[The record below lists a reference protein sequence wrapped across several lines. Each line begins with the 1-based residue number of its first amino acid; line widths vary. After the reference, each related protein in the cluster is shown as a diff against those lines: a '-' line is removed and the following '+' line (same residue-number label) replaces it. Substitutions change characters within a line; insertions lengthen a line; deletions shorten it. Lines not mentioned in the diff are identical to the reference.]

1 MTPRNA
7 ASADS
12 SFGANAAR
20 LPARAAAQAPSNSRR
35 PAACRAQRAARF
47 AVPPPS
53 AKPTKPC
60 TAERP
65 PSRAA
70 AALAGKSP
78 VRPSAEEAAGADA
91 DTSSARPAA
100 RAEAGSSSRA
110 SSNATV
116 MAIARSTGVTSDRP
130 SPYSSQRSASHAS
143 NVVTMVPKKR
153 VARPGNRA
161 TAGSRAATSSRT
173 AAGSLFASPEGP
185 SRRLRRTL
193 AIFDDLAVRRQQ
205 DDVVRGRAHRSC
217 GVRRRQHVQSVFSHA
232 FIIRLP
238 AFAEPQNGSAGK
250 K

>member
-143 NVVTMVPKKR
+143 NVVTMVPKR
-153 VARPGNRA
+153 GSPARETEPQPEAGLRPAAEPRPEASSPPPKARAAACAARLRYSTTWPCVGNR
-161 TAGSRAATSSRT
+161 TTSYAGAPIGPVASADASMS
-173 AAGSLFASPEGP
+173 SLFSLMP
-185 SRRLRRTL
+185 SL
-193 AIFDDLAVRRQQ
+193 
-205 DDVVRGRAHRSC
+205 
-217 GVRRRQHVQSVFSHA
+217 
-232 FIIRLP
+232 
-238 AFAEPQNGSAGK
+238 
-250 K
+250 

>member
-7 ASADS
+7 GFRRLQLRRERGQASLA
-12 SFGANAAR
+12 GPR
-20 LPARAAAQAPSNSRR
+20 RTAPSNSRR

-91 DTSSARPAA
+91 PTPPSARPAA

-143 NVVTMVPKKR
+143 NVVTMVPKEGRPPGETEPQPEAGLRPAAEPRPEASSPPPK
-153 VARPGNRA
+153 ARAAACAARLRYSTTWPCVGNR
-161 TAGSRAATSSRT
+161 TTSYAGAPIGPVASADASMS
-173 AAGSLFASPEGP
+173 SLFSLMP
-185 SRRLRRTL
+185 SL
-193 AIFDDLAVRRQQ
+193 
-205 DDVVRGRAHRSC
+205 
-217 GVRRRQHVQSVFSHA
+217 
-232 FIIRLP
+232 
-238 AFAEPQNGSAGK
+238 
-250 K
+250 